1 MEVKNCNISLSK
13 EKSELGKNF
22 IQNGK
27 FSEAEK
33 VLKQAV
39 DLNPKN
45 ADAHFWQGVL
55 LFNQD
60 NFENAIE
67 TLMRTGFS
75 HKEHKENY
83 ISNRG
88 FRDYGI
94 CDA

>member
-1 MEVKNCNISLSK
+1 MEAKNCDITLSK

-33 VLKQAV
+33 VLQQAL

-45 ADAHFWQGVL
+45 EDAYFWQGVL

-60 NFENAIE
+60 NFSITYYKCA
-67 TLMRTGFS
+67 
-75 HKEHKENY
+75 
-83 ISNRG
+83 
-88 FRDYGI
+88 
-94 CDA
+94 